1 MKKKE
6 KKRSELDI
14 IKILN
19 AHATVAVHICMVTVA
34 IVHLCT
40 ILHSLMWM
48 FFCSKCVKSISFF
61 ILHNFAQTDVI
72 ALSDIYIAFSKKGD
86 LYIYLYMNIIKFM

>member
-1 MKKKE
+1 MFVGVCGIRGRKNMRGRVSFADEEERGKKK
-6 KKRSELDI
+6 SESEI

-40 ILHSLMWM
+40 ILHSLMWV
-48 FFCSKCVKSISFF
+48 FFCSKCVKSVSFF
-61 ILHNFAQTDVI
+61 ILHNFA
-72 ALSDIYIAFSKKGD
+72 
-86 LYIYLYMNIIKFM
+86 

>member
-1 MKKKE
+1 MKKRE
-6 KKRSELDI
+6 KKMSELEI

-19 AHATVAVHICMVTVA
+19 ARAIVAVHICTVTVA
-34 IVHLCT
+34 TVHFST
-40 ILHSLMWM
+40 VLHPLMWV
-48 FFCSKCVKSISFF
+48 FFCTECVKSVSFF

-72 ALSDIYIAFSKKGD
+72 ALSDLYIAFSKKGD